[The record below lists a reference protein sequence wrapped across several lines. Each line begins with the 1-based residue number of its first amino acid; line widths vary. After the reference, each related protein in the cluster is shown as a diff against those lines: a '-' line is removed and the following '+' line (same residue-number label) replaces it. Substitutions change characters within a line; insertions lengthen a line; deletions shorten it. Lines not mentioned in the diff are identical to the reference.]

1 MDDTKVCHQQEP
13 HPCLLVWGCS
23 GFGAPRL
30 QARIWSWLRGKLCA
44 LMLFPERILPW
55 KGTVTAIPCHNFCH
69 NNIWKNTGQEKKM
82 IKFFLMVNKQG
93 QTRLSKYYEHVEI
106 NKRTLLETEVIKSC
120 LSRSNEQCS
129 FIEYKDFKLIYRQYA
144 ALFIVVGVN
153 DTENEMAI
161 YEFIH
166 NFVEVLDEYFSRV
179 VSLFNI
185 MFNLDKVHIILDEMV
200 LNGCIVETN
209 RTRILAPLLI
219 LDKMS
224 ES

>member
-1 MDDTKVCHQQEP
+1 
-13 HPCLLVWGCS
+13 
-23 GFGAPRL
+23 
-30 QARIWSWLRGKLCA
+30 
-44 LMLFPERILPW
+44 
-55 KGTVTAIPCHNFCH
+55 
-69 NNIWKNTGQEKKM
+69 M

-120 LSRSNEQCS
+120 LSRSSEQCS

-179 VSLFNI
+179 LWLSWNSFCRPGWPRTHRDSSTAASPVLGS
-185 MFNLDKVHIILDEMV
+185 KV
-200 LNGCIVETN
+200 CAT
-209 RTRILAPLLI
+209 TA
-219 LDKMS
+219 
-224 ES
+224 

>member
-1 MDDTKVCHQQEP
+1 
-13 HPCLLVWGCS
+13 
-23 GFGAPRL
+23 
-30 QARIWSWLRGKLCA
+30 
-44 LMLFPERILPW
+44 
-55 KGTVTAIPCHNFCH
+55 
-69 NNIWKNTGQEKKM
+69 M

-166 NFVEVLDEYFSRV
+166 NFVEVLDDYFSRV
-179 VSLFNI
+179 GL
-185 MFNLDKVHIILDEMV
+185 HV
-200 LNGCIVETN
+200 LQ
-209 RTRILAPLLI
+209 LLLI
-219 LDKMS
+219 EQPLPAASRLAARAGTVSAK
-224 ES
+224 

>member
-1 MDDTKVCHQQEP
+1 
-13 HPCLLVWGCS
+13 
-23 GFGAPRL
+23 
-30 QARIWSWLRGKLCA
+30 
-44 LMLFPERILPW
+44 
-55 KGTVTAIPCHNFCH
+55 
-69 NNIWKNTGQEKKM
+69 M

-120 LSRSNEQCS
+120 LSRSSEQCS

-166 NFVEVLDEYFSRV
+166 NFVEVLDDYFSRV
-179 VSLFNI
+179 SELDVSF
-185 MFNLDKVHIILDEMV
+185 FSAVSQVFHTSWQRQASPDQV
-200 LNGCIVETN
+200 LV
-209 RTRILAPLLI
+209 LALEDDPT
-219 LDKMS
+219 S
-224 ES
+224 V

>member
-1 MDDTKVCHQQEP
+1 
-13 HPCLLVWGCS
+13 
-23 GFGAPRL
+23 
-30 QARIWSWLRGKLCA
+30 
-44 LMLFPERILPW
+44 
-55 KGTVTAIPCHNFCH
+55 
-69 NNIWKNTGQEKKM
+69 M

-179 VSLFNI
+179 GQG
-185 MFNLDKVHIILDEMV
+185 
-200 LNGCIVETN
+200 LNPTSGLYCMRQATELN
-209 RTRILAPLLI
+209 PQLLPI
-219 LDKMS
+219 YTCN
-224 ES
+224 

>member
-1 MDDTKVCHQQEP
+1 
-13 HPCLLVWGCS
+13 
-23 GFGAPRL
+23 
-30 QARIWSWLRGKLCA
+30 
-44 LMLFPERILPW
+44 
-55 KGTVTAIPCHNFCH
+55 
-69 NNIWKNTGQEKKM
+69 M

-106 NKRTLLETEVIKSC
+106 NKRILLETEVIKSC
-120 LSRSNEQCS
+120 LSRANEQCS

-179 VSLFNI
+179 SELDVSF
-185 MFNLDKVHIILDEMV
+185 FS
-200 LNGCIVETN
+200 
-209 RTRILAPLLI
+209 A
-219 LDKMS
+219 MS
-224 ES
+224 QVFHSTWQNSSWSLSGTGACTGR

>member
-1 MDDTKVCHQQEP
+1 
-13 HPCLLVWGCS
+13 
-23 GFGAPRL
+23 
-30 QARIWSWLRGKLCA
+30 
-44 LMLFPERILPW
+44 
-55 KGTVTAIPCHNFCH
+55 
-69 NNIWKNTGQEKKM
+69 M

-120 LSRSNEQCS
+120 LSRSSEQCS

-179 VSLFNI
+179 SELDGQGS
-185 MFNLDKVHIILDEMV
+185 NL
-200 LNGCIVETN
+200 CPS
-209 RTRILAPLLI
+209 APMTLLI
-219 LDKMS
+219 PLCHIGNSKLLLFFKFNFYFILEYS
-224 ES
+224 

>member
-1 MDDTKVCHQQEP
+1 MRVGEQASAGKGKEDSRKRRGQVQRAPSHTGSSYS
-13 HPCLLVWGCS
+13 HP
-23 GFGAPRL
+23 
-30 QARIWSWLRGKLCA
+30 
-44 LMLFPERILPW
+44 FPSIL
-55 KGTVTAIPCHNFCH
+55 TY
-69 NNIWKNTGQEKKM
+69 IWKNTGQEEKM

-129 FIEYKDFKLIYRQYA
+129 FIEFKDFKLVYRQYA

-179 VSLFNI
+179 SELDI

-209 RTRILAPLLI
+209 RARILAPLLI
-219 LDKMS
+219 LDKMA

>member
-1 MDDTKVCHQQEP
+1 
-13 HPCLLVWGCS
+13 
-23 GFGAPRL
+23 
-30 QARIWSWLRGKLCA
+30 
-44 LMLFPERILPW
+44 
-55 KGTVTAIPCHNFCH
+55 
-69 NNIWKNTGQEKKM
+69 M

-120 LSRSNEQCS
+120 LSRSSEQCS

-166 NFVEVLDEYFSRV
+166 NFVEVLDDYFSRD
-179 VSLFNI
+179 LFPSP
-185 MFNLDKVHIILDEMV
+185 FSKDKVKFTLPHIMKMLRSCSPQELKTKGGIMGLKQEYILND
-200 LNGCIVETN
+200 
-209 RTRILAPLLI
+209 R
-219 LDKMS
+219 
-224 ES
+224 

>member
-1 MDDTKVCHQQEP
+1 
-13 HPCLLVWGCS
+13 
-23 GFGAPRL
+23 
-30 QARIWSWLRGKLCA
+30 
-44 LMLFPERILPW
+44 
-55 KGTVTAIPCHNFCH
+55 
-69 NNIWKNTGQEKKM
+69 M

-93 QTRLSKYYEHVEI
+93 QTRLSKYYEHVDV

-179 VSLFNI
+179 SELDVSFYNTVFHSTWQAHSSTYERQGFATLSRLVSNSCAVI
-185 MFNLDKVHIILDEMV
+185 HMPLPPKVLDLQ
-200 LNGCIVETN
+200 T
-209 RTRILAPLLI
+209 
-219 LDKMS
+219 
-224 ES
+224 

>member
-1 MDDTKVCHQQEP
+1 
-13 HPCLLVWGCS
+13 
-23 GFGAPRL
+23 
-30 QARIWSWLRGKLCA
+30 
-44 LMLFPERILPW
+44 
-55 KGTVTAIPCHNFCH
+55 
-69 NNIWKNTGQEKKM
+69 M

-120 LSRSNEQCS
+120 LSRSSEQCS
-129 FIEYKDFKLIYRQYA
+129 FIEFKDFKLIYRQYA

-179 VSLFNI
+179 ILFIHERHRERQRHKQMEKQAPCREPNAGLDPRIPGSLPE
-185 MFNLDKVHIILDEMV
+185 LKAD
-200 LNGCIVETN
+200 
-209 RTRILAPLLI
+209 AQPLSHPGI
-219 LDKMS
+219 PS
-224 ES
+224 VFFF

>member
-1 MDDTKVCHQQEP
+1 
-13 HPCLLVWGCS
+13 
-23 GFGAPRL
+23 
-30 QARIWSWLRGKLCA
+30 
-44 LMLFPERILPW
+44 
-55 KGTVTAIPCHNFCH
+55 
-69 NNIWKNTGQEKKM
+69 M

-93 QTRLSKYYEHVEI
+93 QTRLSKYYEHVDI

-179 VSLFNI
+179 EPI
-185 MFNLDKVHIILDEMV
+185 DE
-200 LNGCIVETN
+200 LHKICAALGPQQACFSPDSSFKGAASTTPIY
-209 RTRILAPLLI
+209 
-219 LDKMS
+219 
-224 ES
+224 

>member
-1 MDDTKVCHQQEP
+1 
-13 HPCLLVWGCS
+13 
-23 GFGAPRL
+23 
-30 QARIWSWLRGKLCA
+30 
-44 LMLFPERILPW
+44 
-55 KGTVTAIPCHNFCH
+55 
-69 NNIWKNTGQEKKM
+69 M

-93 QTRLSKYYEHVEI
+93 QTRLSKYYEHVDV

-179 VSLFNI
+179 SELDVSFFSIVFHSTWQAHSSTYQVSAMGQENYSAESRVFITNNYDKTARGTGVLQNASSISSPFFNKMILF
-185 MFNLDKVHIILDEMV
+185 FFLRWSFTLVAQAGVQWRDLGS
-200 LNGCIVETN
+200 LQ
-209 RTRILAPLLI
+209 PLPPEF
-219 LDKMS
+219 K
-224 ES
+224 

>member
-1 MDDTKVCHQQEP
+1 MKTSQVSRKP
-13 HPCLLVWGCS
+13 LCLVAALERSVAVKGS
-23 GFGAPRL
+23 QL
-30 QARIWSWLRGKLCA
+30 QPSLAITFELYLEKYWPGK
-44 LMLFPERILPW
+44 
-55 KGTVTAIPCHNFCH
+55 
-69 NNIWKNTGQEKKM
+69 KKM

-120 LSRSNEQCS
+120 LSRSSEQCS

-179 VSLFNI
+179 SELDVSF
-185 MFNLDKVHIILDEMV
+185 FTSVSQVFHSTWQST
-200 LNGCIVETN
+200 G
-209 RTRILAPLLI
+209 
-219 LDKMS
+219 
-224 ES
+224 

>member
-1 MDDTKVCHQQEP
+1 
-13 HPCLLVWGCS
+13 
-23 GFGAPRL
+23 
-30 QARIWSWLRGKLCA
+30 
-44 LMLFPERILPW
+44 
-55 KGTVTAIPCHNFCH
+55 
-69 NNIWKNTGQEKKM
+69 M
-82 IKFFLMVNKQG
+82 IKFFLMVNRQG

-120 LSRSNEQCS
+120 LSRSSEQCS
-129 FIEYKDFKLIYRQYA
+129 FIEYKDFRLIYRQYA
-144 ALFIVVGVN
+144 ALFIVVGAN

-179 VSLFNI
+179 SELDVSFFRTFPMLCGKAHSRCNQI
-185 MFNLDKVHIILDEMV
+185 MFNLDKVHIILDEML

-209 RTRILAPLLI
+209 RARILAPLLI

-224 ES
+224 DS

>member
-1 MDDTKVCHQQEP
+1 
-13 HPCLLVWGCS
+13 
-23 GFGAPRL
+23 
-30 QARIWSWLRGKLCA
+30 
-44 LMLFPERILPW
+44 
-55 KGTVTAIPCHNFCH
+55 
-69 NNIWKNTGQEKKM
+69 M

-93 QTRLSKYYEHVEI
+93 QTRLSKYYEHVDI

-153 DTENEMAI
+153 DAENEMAI

-179 VSLFNI
+179 EPI
-185 MFNLDKVHIILDEMV
+185 DE
-200 LNGCIVETN
+200 LPKICSALEPQQACFSPDSSSFKGAASTTPIY
-209 RTRILAPLLI
+209 
-219 LDKMS
+219 
-224 ES
+224 

>member
-1 MDDTKVCHQQEP
+1 
-13 HPCLLVWGCS
+13 
-23 GFGAPRL
+23 
-30 QARIWSWLRGKLCA
+30 
-44 LMLFPERILPW
+44 
-55 KGTVTAIPCHNFCH
+55 
-69 NNIWKNTGQEKKM
+69 M

-106 NKRTLLETEVIKSC
+106 NKRALLETDVIKSC
-120 LSRSNEQCS
+120 LSRSSEQCS

-153 DTENEMAI
+153 ETENEMAI

-179 VSLFNI
+179 SELDVSFSVPFLMVCGKAHSGPDQI

-209 RTRILAPLLI
+209 RTRVLAPLLI

>member
-1 MDDTKVCHQQEP
+1 
-13 HPCLLVWGCS
+13 
-23 GFGAPRL
+23 
-30 QARIWSWLRGKLCA
+30 
-44 LMLFPERILPW
+44 
-55 KGTVTAIPCHNFCH
+55 
-69 NNIWKNTGQEKKM
+69 M

-93 QTRLSKYYEHVEI
+93 QTRLSKYYEHVDI

-179 VSLFNI
+179 SELDVSFFNTVFHGTWQMHSGPYQEPI
-185 MFNLDKVHIILDEMV
+185 DEFPKICSA
-200 LNGCIVETN
+200 LEPQQACFSPDSSSFKGAASTTPIY
-209 RTRILAPLLI
+209 
-219 LDKMS
+219 
-224 ES
+224 

>member
-1 MDDTKVCHQQEP
+1 
-13 HPCLLVWGCS
+13 
-23 GFGAPRL
+23 
-30 QARIWSWLRGKLCA
+30 
-44 LMLFPERILPW
+44 
-55 KGTVTAIPCHNFCH
+55 
-69 NNIWKNTGQEKKM
+69 M

-120 LSRSNEQCS
+120 LSRSNEQ
-129 FIEYKDFKLIYRQYA
+129 
-144 ALFIVVGVN
+144 
-153 DTENEMAI
+153 NEMAI

-179 VSLFNI
+179 SELDI

-209 RTRILAPLLI
+209 RARILAPLQI